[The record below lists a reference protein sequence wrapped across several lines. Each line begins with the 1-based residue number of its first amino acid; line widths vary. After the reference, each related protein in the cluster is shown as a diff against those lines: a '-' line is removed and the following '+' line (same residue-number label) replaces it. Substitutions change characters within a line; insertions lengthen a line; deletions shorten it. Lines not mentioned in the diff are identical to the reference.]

1 MISNTI
7 FQNMMQSPV
16 RTLRGRVEVYNGST
30 LSLVCGCHDSLKEF
44 TVERLGENK
53 FFGYGVCHKLNVKL
67 IDRERAINISTAN
80 SLEVE
85 FGIDTDYLYPFPN
98 FFVSE
103 VHRDELTNE
112 LSITAYDALYKA
124 SKHTVE
130 ELGAVPYTLGEF
142 TRACAAFLGLP
153 LNLNGYTEFNTNFGA
168 GANFSGKETIREAL
182 NAVAEATQTI
192 YFINWDWQLTF
203 KRLSNSEAVDLA
215 ITKDLYYS
223 LDSGENRRL
232 AKIVH
237 ATELG
242 DNVSA
247 ATTATGTTQY
257 VRNNPFWDL
266 RDDIDTLVNNAI
278 AAVGGLTINQFN
290 CEWRGNPLL
299 EIGDKISL
307 TTKDNNIVSSYLLND
322 TLTFDGSLKQSS
334 NWQYAAN
341 EEETADNP
349 TSIGDALKQ
358 TYARVDKANKQISLV
373 VSDVSRNAEAIS
385 NNADSIATVNTNIAE
400 LQITANNITASVSEI
415 ESNLA
420 TATNN
425 LNEELQTVK
434 KSVEASIT
442 AEDVNLAIKT
452 ELDNGVDKVITSTGF
467 TFNEAGLTVAK
478 SGSEMTTTITEDG
491 MKVYRDTEEVLVANH
506 NGVDAVNL
514 HATTYLIIGNNSR
527 LENYGL
533 DRTGCFWI
541 GG

>member
-1 MISNTI
+1 
-7 FQNMMQSPV
+7 MMQSPV